1 MCNCIHSLDNLILL
15 RYQWIYRF
23 NTVSIRIPEGFFVE
37 SVMLIL
43 KSMWVKG
50 PRIAKTT
57 LKNNK
62 VGELTLPD
70 FKTSKTTALKKVWYW
85 YKER

>member
-1 MCNCIHSLDNLILL
+1 
-15 RYQWIYRF
+15 
-23 NTVSIRIPEGFFVE
+23 
-37 SVMLIL
+37 
-43 KSMWVKG
+43 MWVKG
-50 PRIAKTT
+50 PRIAKTA

-70 FKTSKTTALKKVWYW
+70 FKTSKTTAIKKVWYW